1 MSQATK
7 FTPQTL
13 EQSSTLPKLREK
25 KHFQVIEKTYRNNTD
40 SDYTEKMWAL
50 ARNFDYP
57 SNSNH
62 YWTTPE
68 LSLLYGTPLYE
79 VASPS
84 QKLALNHLFWT
95 ANYHYIAVSEASTRM
110 YNMVTAGVFQNLAGY
125 EKLCRELELETDQES
140 YHIRSFQKI
149 SYNTKIAL
157 LGKITSGN
165 PLSSK
170 LDKGLFGQLT
180 PKPLQQLF
188 SSSHYRTTFSG
199 YQDYV
204 LSSIAKQMLGDK
216 KQYYSQYLRELEQKN
231 QPIAAAS
238 EGILGQ
244 IAPRHWLRFF
254 TLNWGISPFMAC
266 QYYSIRYTANAYL
279 KSWEYVYYKYFQ
291 ELEKKNEFV
300 PTPTAISY
308 YHLLD
313 ESFHTTISQTIAK
326 DMYKELPKPTAYEKF
341 LSGQMIS
348 MMQKNM
354 LGGLSA
360 VLPGRCVADSPLF
373 MLFIYKLLKSP
384 VFGMSNQETL
394 YWMEKCFCQEH
405 DGFHVGL
412 KYRNRFL
419 EAQRKFFS
427 CLDYQWTVNREM
439 SLMAAGGSIDKAIK
453 SNIKVL
459 EKFSRSMSHSNQF

>member
-1 MSQATK
+1 MSNATK
-7 FTPQTL
+7 LTTQNL
-13 EQSSTLPKLREK
+13 SQSSTSLELRPK
-25 KHFQVIEKTYRNNTD
+25 KHLKVIEKIYRNNTD
-40 SDYTEKMWAL
+40 SDYTEKMWDL
-50 ARNFDYP
+50 AKNFDYA
-57 SNSNH
+57 SNSNY

-110 YNMVTAGVFQNLAGY
+110 YNMVTAGVFENLGGH
-125 EKLCRELELETDQES
+125 EELCRELELETDQET
-140 YHIRSFQKI
+140 YHIKSFQKI

-157 LGKITSGN
+157 LGRINSGN
-165 PLSSK
+165 PMS
-170 LDKGLFGQLT
+170 DKSQPGLWRQLT

-188 SSSHYRTTFSG
+188 LSSNYKNKFSG

-204 LSSIAKQMLGDK
+204 LSSIAKKMLGDK
-216 KQYYSQYLRELEQKN
+216 KQYYSQYLRELEQNN
-231 QPIAAAS
+231 QPLAAAS

-244 IAPRHWLRFF
+244 IASRDWLRFF

-291 ELEKKNEFV
+291 KLKRENEFI

-326 DMYKELPKPTAYEKF
+326 DMYKDLPKPTAYEKY

-348 MMQKNM
+348 TMQKNM
-354 LGGLSA
+354 LGGISG

-384 VFGMSNQETL
+384 LFQMSDRDTL
-394 YWMEKCFCQEH
+394 YWMEKCFCEEH
-405 DGFHVGL
+405 DGFHAGL
-412 KYRNRFL
+412 KYRNKFL
-419 EAQRKFFS
+419 EAQRKFFG
-427 CLDYQWTVNREM
+427 CLDYQWAANREM
-439 SLMAAGGSIDKAIK
+439 SLMAAGGSIERAVK
-453 SNIKVL
+453 NNTKVFK
-459 EKFSRSMSHSNQF
+459 KFSRSINP

>member
-1 MSQATK
+1 MSNAIKLTTQN
-7 FTPQTL
+7 L
-13 EQSSTLPKLREK
+13 SQSSTSLELRPK
-25 KHFQVIEKTYRNNTD
+25 KHLKVIEKIYRNNTD
-40 SDYTEKMWAL
+40 SDYTEKMWNL
-50 ARNFDYP
+50 AKNFDYA
-57 SNSNH
+57 SNSNY

-110 YNMVTAGVFQNLAGY
+110 YNMVTAGVFENLGGH
-125 EKLCRELELETDQES
+125 EELCRELELETDQET
-140 YHIRSFQKI
+140 YHIKSFQKI

-157 LGKITSGN
+157 LGRMNSGN
-165 PLSSK
+165 PMS
-170 LDKGLFGQLT
+170 DKSQPGLWRQLT

-188 SSSHYRTTFSG
+188 LSSNYKTKFSG

-204 LSSIAKQMLGDK
+204 LSSIAKKMLGDK
-216 KQYYSQYLRELEQKN
+216 KQYYSQYLRELEQNN
-231 QPIAAAS
+231 QPLAAAS

-244 IAPRHWLRFF
+244 IASRDWLRFF

-291 ELEKKNEFV
+291 KLERENEFI

-326 DMYKELPKPTAYEKF
+326 DMYKDLPKPTAYEKY

-348 MMQKNM
+348 TMQKNM
-354 LGGLSA
+354 LGGISG

-384 VFGMSNQETL
+384 LFQMSDRDTL
-394 YWMEKCFCQEH
+394 YWMKKCFCEEH
-405 DGFHVGL
+405 NGFHAGL
-412 KYRNRFL
+412 KYRNKFL
-419 EAQRKFFS
+419 EAQRKFFG
-427 CLDYQWTVNREM
+427 CLDYQWAANREM
-439 SLMAAGGSIDKAIK
+439 SLMAAGGSIDRAVK
-453 SNIKVL
+453 NNTKVFK
-459 EKFSRSMSHSNQF
+459 KFSRSIIN

>member
-1 MSQATK
+1 MSNATK
-7 FTPQTL
+7 LTTQNL
-13 EQSSTLPKLREK
+13 GQSSTSLELRPK
-25 KHFQVIEKTYRNNTD
+25 KHLKVIEKIYRNNTD
-40 SDYTEKMWAL
+40 SDYTEKMWNL
-50 ARNFDYP
+50 AKNFDYA
-57 SNSNH
+57 SNSNY

-110 YNMVTAGVFQNLAGY
+110 YNMVTAGVFENLGGH
-125 EKLCRELELETDQES
+125 EELCRELELETDQET
-140 YHIRSFQKI
+140 YHIKSFQKI

-157 LGKITSGN
+157 LGRINSGN
-165 PLSSK
+165 PMS
-170 LDKGLFGQLT
+170 DKSQPGLWRQLT
-180 PKPLQQLF
+180 PRPLQQLF
-188 SSSHYRTTFSG
+188 LSSNYKTKFSG

-204 LSSIAKQMLGDK
+204 LSSIAKKMLGDK
-216 KQYYSQYLRELEQKN
+216 KQYYSQYLRELEQNN
-231 QPIAAAS
+231 QPLAAAS

-244 IAPRHWLRFF
+244 IASRDWLRFF

-291 ELEKKNEFV
+291 KLERENEFI

-326 DMYKELPKPTAYEKF
+326 DMYKDLPKPTAYEKY

-348 MMQKNM
+348 TMQKNM
-354 LGGLSA
+354 LGGISG

-384 VFGMSNQETL
+384 LFQMSDRDTL
-394 YWMEKCFCQEH
+394 YWMEKCFCEEH
-405 DGFHVGL
+405 DGFHAGL
-412 KYRNRFL
+412 KYRNKFL
-419 EAQRKFFS
+419 EAQRKFFG
-427 CLDYQWTVNREM
+427 CLDYQWAANREM
-439 SLMAAGGSIDKAIK
+439 SLMAAGGSIERAVK
-453 SNIKVL
+453 NNTKVFK
-459 EKFSRSMSHSNQF
+459 KFSRSIIN